1 MAEDILL
8 SSIIFLGAA
17 IVCVPI
23 AKKIGLGSVL
33 GYLIAGM
40 LIGPFVLGFVGQE
53 GQDIMHAAEFGVVM
67 MLFLIG
73 LEINP
78 KEFWFMRRSIF
89 GLGGIQL
96 FLSSLII
103 GAICHLYFGFTHA
116 TSLAI
121 ALSLSM
127 SSTAIILQ
135 TLKEKGLNKSSAGQ
149 ASFSVLLFQDIM
161 VIPILAFLPLLAT
174 EDIRS
179 ISAEENFI
187 SNLTP
192 MMKTL
197 TVLGAMASIIIIG
210 LFVVNP
216 LMKVIARTRLRE
228 LFTATALFLVIGVA
242 YTMKMVGISPA
253 LGTFLAGVVLAN
265 SSFKH
270 ELESDIEPF
279 KGLLLGLFFI
289 GVGSSINFQLIY
301 QQPVLVVLLVLI
313 IMLIKAAVLLI
324 AGKVFKIKSDQNL
337 LFAILLSQVGEF
349 AFVLLNFSGQLQ
361 IVDPKWIELMM
372 VVTALSMT
380 VTPILLLINERFI
393 DPHFGTKEAIEEK
406 EHDKI
411 DEQHSVIIAGFGH
424 FGSTIG
430 RFLRANGINA
440 TILDNDSDRVEVLRK
455 MGFEVYYGDATRVDL
470 LRSAGAEKAK
480 LLIAA
485 IDSTDINHEVI
496 QVARKNFPKLKIMA
510 RARNRFDAYEI
521 LDLGVSNIYRETLYT
536 SVHMAV
542 DVLHELGIRHYTAT
556 RKAQDFIR
564 YDEEAL
570 RKLAS
575 TRHDAKEY
583 ILTVR
588 EQIELEEKLLS
599 EDLHQQMTERD
610 SAWDSAPM
618 RK

>member
-1 MAEDILL
+1 MGQDILL

-33 GYLIAGM
+33 GYLIAGI

-67 MLFLIG
+67 MLFIIG

-78 KEFWFMRRSIF
+78 KEFWVMRRSIF

-96 FLSSLII
+96 FLTSLII
-103 GAICHLYFGFTHA
+103 GALCHLYFGLSHQ

-121 ALSLSM
+121 ALSISM

-161 VIPILAFLPLLAT
+161 VIPILAFLPLLAIGDVSNIST
-174 EDIRS
+174 EQT
-179 ISAEENFI
+179 FI
-187 SNLTP
+187 SSLSP
-192 MMKTL
+192 SLKTL
-197 TVLGAMASIIIIG
+197 TVIAAMASIVLVG
-210 LFVVNP
+210 LFIVAP

-242 YTMKMVGISPA
+242 YLMTMVGISPA

-265 SSFKH
+265 SSFRH

-289 GVGSSINFQLIY
+289 GVGSSINFSLITEK
-301 QQPVLVVLLVLI
+301 PVLVFSIVISVMLVKSIVLI
-313 IMLIKAAVLLI
+313 I
-324 AGKVFKIKSDQNL
+324 AGKVFKIKNDQNL
-337 LFAILLSQVGEF
+337 LFAFLLSQVGEF
-349 AFVLLNFSGQLQ
+349 AFVLLNFSGQLH
-361 IVDPKWIELMM
+361 IIDKNWNELLMA
-372 VVTALSMT
+372 VAALSMT
-380 VTPILLLINERFI
+380 ITPILLLINERFI
-393 DPHFGTKEAIEEK
+393 DPFFGTKEEINNK
-406 EHDKI
+406 EHDEI
-411 DEQHSVIIAGFGH
+411 HETHSVIIAGFGH

-430 RFLRANGINA
+430 RFLRANGIHA
-440 TILDNDSDRVEVLRK
+440 TILDNDSDRVDVLRK
-455 MGFEVYYGDATRVDL
+455 MGFEVYYGDATRIDL
-470 LRSAGAEKAK
+470 LKSAGAETAK
-480 LLIAA
+480 MLIAA
-485 IDSTDINHEVI
+485 IDSPDINHSLI
-496 QVARKNFPKLKIMA
+496 QTASKHFPNLKIMA

-542 DVLHELGIRHYTAT
+542 DVLHELGIRNYTAT
-556 RKAQDFIR
+556 RKAQDFIK
-564 YDEEAL
+564 YDEEAM
-570 RKLAS
+570 RKLALS
-575 TRHDAKEY
+575 RHDAKTY

-599 EDLHQQMTERD
+599 EDLHQQLTDHD
-610 SAWDSAPM
+610 SAWDSSTM
-618 RK
+618 R